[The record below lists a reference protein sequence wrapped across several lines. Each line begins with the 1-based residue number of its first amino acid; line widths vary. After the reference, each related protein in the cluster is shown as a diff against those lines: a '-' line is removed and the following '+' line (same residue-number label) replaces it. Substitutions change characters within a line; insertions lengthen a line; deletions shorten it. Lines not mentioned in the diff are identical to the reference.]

1 MLFDHIG
8 VPTPNINPARQVSAS
23 SMTTVSTNDFDL
35 LERPARALRDS
46 DGCAAVSDF
55 RTAWQGLTATLID
68 SLMDNLMD
76 QITDH
81 SKLEREPLDQPAPRR
96 RRGFIWRTGALTAA
110 VALGLLFA
118 YLGFG
123 PHKANQ
129 AAAVPTPA
137 PQVTVSRPLERELD
151 SRAGFLGQFSAIDRV
166 ELRAQ
171 VGGTLTE
178 IHFKDGQIVHKG
190 DLLFVIDP
198 RPYEIKL
205 AQAQAA
211 LQTAQAHVALAN
223 TQLSRA
229 QSLKRNDYATQET
242 VDQRISDQDASQA
255 AVEDAKA
262 RVRDAELDLEYCR
275 VLAPFT
281 GRIGARQVSIGS
293 LVAGSRAATSPTTL
307 LATLVSLDP
316 LYLDF
321 DMSESDFLTFSR
333 ERARIGGPLANE
345 VLIGLSDETSFT
357 RKGTLDFIDNS
368 LDRSSGTI
376 HARATVPNPD
386 LFLAPGQFA
395 RLRVAIAPPTQAYLL
410 PDSAVVLD
418 QSQHLVMTVAPDATV
433 KPKIVT
439 TGDLRGGLRVIRSGL
454 DANDRVVIDGLVR
467 AIPGTKVAPQDGTI
481 HYDAAADGQG

>member
-1 MLFDHIG
+1 
-8 VPTPNINPARQVSAS
+8 
-23 SMTTVSTNDFDL
+23 MTTAWHHPLDM
-35 LERPARALRDS
+35 LEPPARAARGTGD
-46 DGCAAVSDF
+46 AATEF
-55 RTAWQGLTATLID
+55 RTAWQGLMD
-68 SLMDNLMD
+68 SLMDHISD
-76 QITDH
+76 P
-81 SKLEREPLDQPAPRR
+81 SKLEREPLDEPAARPRR
-96 RRGFIWRTGALTAA
+96 RKWTMTAVVAA

-118 YLGFG
+118 WFGFG

-129 AAAVPTPA
+129 AAALLTPA
-137 PQVTVSRPLERELD
+137 PPVTVSQPLQRALD
-151 SRAGFLGQFSAIDRV
+151 VRVGFLGQFSAIDRV

-178 IHFKDGQIVHKG
+178 IHFTDGQIVHKG

-211 LQTAQAHVALAN
+211 LQTAEARVALAN
-223 TQLSRA
+223 NQLTRA
-229 QSLKRNDYATQET
+229 QSLKRNEFATQET
-242 VDQRISDQDASQA
+242 VDQRTNDHDASQA

-262 RVRDAELDLEYCR
+262 RIKDAELDLEYCR
-275 VLAPFT
+275 VRAPFA
-281 GRIGARQVSIGS
+281 GRIGARQVSLGS

-307 LATLVSLDP
+307 LTTLVSLDP

-333 ERARIGGPLANE
+333 ERARVGGPLANK
-345 VLIGLSDETSFT
+345 VAIGLSDETNLT
-357 RKGTLDFIDNS
+357 REGTLDFIDNA

-395 RLRVAIAPPTQAYLL
+395 RLRATIAPPKPVYLL
-410 PDSAVVLD
+410 PDAAVVLD
-418 QSQHLVMTVAPDATV
+418 QSQRLVMTVGSDATV

-439 TGDLRGGLRVIRSGL
+439 TGDLRGGLRVIQSGL
-454 DANDRVVIDGLVR
+454 EPGDRVIIDGLVR
-467 AIPGTKVAPQDGTI
+467 AIPGAKVAPQDGTI
-481 HYDAAADGQG
+481 HYDATADGQG

>member
-1 MLFDHIG
+1 
-8 VPTPNINPARQVSAS
+8 
-23 SMTTVSTNDFDL
+23 
-35 LERPARALRDS
+35 
-46 DGCAAVSDF
+46 
-55 RTAWQGLTATLID
+55 
-68 SLMDNLMD
+68 MD
-76 QITDH
+76 QISDH
-81 SKLEREPLDQPAPRR
+81 SKLVREPPREPAVRPRR
-96 RRGFIWRTGALTAA
+96 RKWRTAAIGATA
-110 VALGLLFA
+110 ALGLFLA
-118 YLGFG
+118 WLGFG

-137 PQVTVSRPLERELD
+137 PLVTVSQPLQRD
-151 SRAGFLGQFSAIDRV
+151 VDIRAGFLGQFSAIDRV

-205 AQAQAA
+205 AQAKAA
-211 LQTAQAHVALAN
+211 LQTATARVALAN
-223 TQLSRA
+223 NQLFRA
-229 QSLKRNDYATQET
+229 QSLKHNEFATQET
-242 VDQRISDQDASQA
+242 VDQRTNDQDASQA

-275 VLAPFT
+275 VRAPFT
-281 GRIGARQVSIGS
+281 GRIGARQVSLGS

-333 ERARIGGPLANE
+333 ERARVGGPLANK
-345 VLIGLSDETSFT
+345 VVIGLSDETDFT
-357 RKGTLDFIDNS
+357 REGTLDFIDNA

-395 RLRVAIAPPTQAYLL
+395 RLRVAIAPPAPVYLL
-410 PDSAVVLD
+410 PDAAVVLD
-418 QSQHLVMTVAPDATV
+418 QSQRLVMTVGSDATV

-439 TGDLRGGLRVIRSGL
+439 TGDLRGGLRVIQSGL
-454 DANDRVVIDGLVR
+454 EPGDRVVIDGLVR
-467 AIPGTKVAPQDGTI
+467 AMPGAKVTPQDGTI
-481 HYDAAADGQG
+481 HYDATVDGQG

>member
-1 MLFDHIG
+1 
-8 VPTPNINPARQVSAS
+8 
-23 SMTTVSTNDFDL
+23 
-35 LERPARALRDS
+35 
-46 DGCAAVSDF
+46 
-55 RTAWQGLTATLID
+55 
-68 SLMDNLMD
+68 MD
-76 QITDH
+76 QITDP
-81 SKLEREPLDQPAPRR
+81 SNLEREQMDEPAAQPRR
-96 RRGFIWRTGALTAA
+96 WRWKATALGVA
-110 VALGLLFA
+110 VAAGLFLAWLGLA
-118 YLGFG
+118 
-123 PHKANQ
+123 PHRGNQ
-129 AAAVPTPA
+129 AAAAVPPTPA
-137 PQVTVSRPLERELD
+137 VTVSQPLQREVD
-151 SRAGFLGQFSAIDRV
+151 VRAGFLGQFSAIDRV

-205 AQAQAA
+205 EQAKAA
-211 LQTAQAHVALAN
+211 LQTATARVALATN
-223 TQLSRA
+223 QLSRA
-229 QSLKRNDYATQET
+229 TSLKRSDFATQET
-242 VDQRISDQDASQA
+242 VDQRTNDQDASLA
-255 AVEDAKA
+255 AVADAKA

-281 GRIGARQVSIGS
+281 GRIGARQVSLGS

-307 LATLVSLDP
+307 LTTLVSLDP

-333 ERARIGGPLANE
+333 ERARAKGPLANK
-345 VLIGLSDETSFT
+345 VLIGLSDENSMG
-357 RKGTLDFIDNS
+357 REGTLDFIDNA

-395 RLRVAIAPPTQAYLL
+395 RLRVAIAPPAPVYLL
-410 PDSAVVLD
+410 PDAAVVLD
-418 QSQHLVMTVAPDATV
+418 QSQRLVMTVGPDATV

-439 TGDLRGGLRVIRSGL
+439 TGDLRGGLRVIQSGL
-454 DANDRVVIDGLVR
+454 DAADRVVIDGLVR

-481 HYDAAADGQG
+481 HYDANADQG

>member
-1 MLFDHIG
+1 MDRI
-8 VPTPNINPARQVSAS
+8 
-23 SMTTVSTNDFDL
+23 
-35 LERPARALRDS
+35 S
-46 DGCAAVSDF
+46 DP
-55 RTAWQGLTATLID
+55 
-68 SLMDNLMD
+68 
-76 QITDH
+76 
-81 SKLEREPLDQPAPRR
+81 SKIQREPLNEPSTLRPRR
-96 RRGFIWRTGALTAA
+96 RTWRTYAIGGIAIAAAAL
-110 VALGLLFA
+110 VYLGLA
-118 YLGFG
+118 
-123 PHKANQ
+123 PRQANQ
-129 AAAVPTPA
+129 AAALPTPA
-137 PQVTVSRPLERELD
+137 PPVTVSLPLQREVD

-205 AQAQAA
+205 EQAKAA
-211 LQTAQAHVALAN
+211 LQTATARVELADA
-223 TQLSRA
+223 QLTRA
-229 QSLKRNDYATQET
+229 QSLRRNEFATQET
-242 VDQRISDQDASQA
+242 VDQRTADQDASKA

-262 RVRDAELDLEYCR
+262 RIRDAELDLEYCH

-281 GRIGARQVSIGS
+281 GRIGARQISIGS
-293 LVAGSRAATSPTTL
+293 LVAGSRASTSPTTL

-333 ERARIGGPLANE
+333 ERARVGGPLANK
-345 VLIGLSDETSFT
+345 VVIGLSDENNFA
-357 RKGTLDFIDNS
+357 RQGTLDFIDNA

-395 RLRVAIAPPTQAYLL
+395 RLRVAIAPPASVYLL
-410 PDSAVVLD
+410 PDSAVLLD

-439 TGDLRGGLRVIRSGL
+439 TGDLRGGLRVIQSGL
-454 DANDRVVIDGLVR
+454 AQTDRVIIDGLVR
-467 AIPGTKVAPQDGTI
+467 AIPGAKVAPQDGTI
-481 HYDAAADGQG
+481 QYDAAADERG